1 MLDFGPI
8 ANAVK
13 SVQGPLPQAQPS
25 VVEETKPVPE
35 SEIRHAVPP
44 LPPKGGGE
52 AGLGE
57 NLDFYDIETP
67 QNPAQAKPKPE
78 VVHEAARDA
87 ADEKNGKKEKPEP
100 KPLKLAGS
108 ESGLPQ
114 PTTSPPKFEL
124 PFLTPLGHFI
134 GHSVDA
140 VG

>member
-8 ANAVK
+8 ANVVK
-13 SVQGPLPQAQPS
+13 SMQGPLPQAQPS

-35 SEIRHAVPP
+35 SETQHAVPP
-44 LPPKGGGE
+44 LPQKGGGE

-57 NLDFYDIETP
+57 HLDLYDTETP

-78 VVHEAARDA
+78 VEHEDARDA
-87 ADEKNGKKEKPEP
+87 TNEKNGKQEKPEP

-114 PTTSPPKFEL
+114 PTTNLPEFEL
-124 PFLTPLGHFI
+124 PFLKPLGQLI
-134 GHSVDA
+134 GQSVDA